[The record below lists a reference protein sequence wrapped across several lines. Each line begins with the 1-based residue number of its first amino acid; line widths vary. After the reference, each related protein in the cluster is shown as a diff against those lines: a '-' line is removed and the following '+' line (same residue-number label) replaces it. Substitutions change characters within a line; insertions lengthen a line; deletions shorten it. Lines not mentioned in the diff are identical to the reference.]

1 MRRNHFLLS
10 EAFVDEEAK
19 NGENDN
25 DDDNN
30 DHNEN
35 SIVYQHEQLLR
46 KIPEGAVGARQ
57 PVESTKV
64 GQSSV
69 YSMQSLSPN
78 PISNI
83 RRRFHTNTLQGNG
96 VTLHHLGKNNLV
108 EVKDIRHANSALS
121 GGGARN
127 EKREKSIQNINR
139 LAISEGRIADDGHGA
154 GKSVAIH
161 GEGAG
166 GVSSNTTIGVISSID
181 RTVLQRGTTH
191 ERMGP
196 WIYLNVTP
204 TATLEEEQI
213 WSPYIL
219 ALISKAWGNSLS
231 SYL

>member
-1 MRRNHFLLS
+1 MAL
-10 EAFVDEEAK
+10 
-19 NGENDN
+19 
-25 DDDNN
+25 
-30 DHNEN
+30 
-35 SIVYQHEQLLR
+35 
-46 KIPEGAVGARQ
+46 
-57 PVESTKV
+57 
-64 GQSSV
+64 
-69 YSMQSLSPN
+69 
-78 PISNI
+78 
-83 RRRFHTNTLQGNG
+83 
-96 VTLHHLGKNNLV
+96 NNLGTNKL
-108 EVKDIRHANSALS
+108 EDSNDIHHASNSALS

-139 LAISEGRIADDGHGA
+139 LAISKGRIADDGHSA
-154 GKSVAIH
+154 GKSIAVH

-166 GVSSNTTIGVISSID
+166 SVSGSHAVGVISSID

-213 WSPYIL
+213 SSPYIL